1 MTSSRPLTRALA
13 PLLAAS
19 LLAAGCSDV
28 GDAPT
33 APPPE
38 EGHEGKYTLLALAT
52 PDGSGQTVHPDHV
65 EVNGPWLGVDQY
77 LVATPY
83 RNGDARLENPSLYA
97 GPGGHG
103 WSAPPGLTNPVVRP
117 AGGYLSD
124 PDMLFVP
131 ELGQLW
137 IYYRQVTSRNEIWLV
152 TSSDGVHFS
161 APRSVLSAPNH
172 DIVSPAVVR
181 RASDDWLMWSVNS
194 NVGCTASSTTVEL
207 RRSRDGVEFGPPSTV
222 ALAQAGWSVWHIE
235 VQWIESRHEY
245 WAVYNVKTAGS
256 CTTPAVYLA
265 TSPDGVAWRTFPSP
279 LIQRG
284 ATDALRDVVYRTT
297 FAYDAATEKIR
308 FWYSGAKFDGGAY
321 VWRTVFQERDR
332 AEVFATIETPSAK
345 TRAAPASTTPPL
357 LEGP

>member
-1 MTSSRPLTRALA
+1 VTNTRRLI
-13 PLLAAS
+13 PIVAAS

-28 GDAPT
+28 SDAPT
-33 APPPE
+33 APPPPGE
-38 EGHEGKYTLLALAT
+38 VHEGSFTLLALAT
-52 PDGSGQTVHPDHV
+52 PDGSGQTVHPDYV
-65 EVNGPWLGVDQY
+65 GVPGPWAGVDQY

-83 RNGDARLENPSLYA
+83 RNGDASLENPSLYA

-103 WSAPPGLTNPVVRP
+103 WSAPAGLVNPIVRP

-124 PDMLFVP
+124 PDVVFVP

-137 IYYRQVTSRNEIWLV
+137 VYYRRVASGNEILLV
-152 TSSDGVHFS
+152 TSADGVHFS
-161 APRSVLSAPNH
+161 APRAVVSAPSH
-172 DIVSPAVVR
+172 DIVSPSVVR
-181 RASDDWLMWSVNS
+181 RGPSDWLMWSVNS
-194 NVGCTASSTTVEL
+194 NVGCTASGTTVEL
-207 RRSRDGVEFGPPSTV
+207 RRSANGVDFGPPVTV
-222 ALAQAGWSVWHIE
+222 DLAQPGWSVWHVE
-235 VQWIESRHEY
+235 VQWIESLHEY

-284 ATDALRDVVYRTT
+284 ATDALRDIVYRTT
-297 FAYDAATEKIR
+297 FDYDAASGRIR
-308 FWYSGAKFDGGAY
+308 FWYSGAKYDRGAY

-332 AEVFATIETPSAK
+332 DEVFETIGTPATKA
-345 TRAAPASTTPPL
+345 RAMPESGGPPL